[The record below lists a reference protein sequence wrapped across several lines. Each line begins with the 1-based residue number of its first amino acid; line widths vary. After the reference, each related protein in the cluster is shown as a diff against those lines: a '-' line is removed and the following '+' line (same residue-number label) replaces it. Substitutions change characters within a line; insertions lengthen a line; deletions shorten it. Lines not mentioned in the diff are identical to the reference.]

1 MTVHVPANVPL
12 HVWHVYDDRNQCIGE
27 GDAVMKWLE
36 TCVWHVDDQNIM
48 FVNKDLSVCGMCTMT
63 EINVLEKE
71 TL

>member
-1 MTVHVPANVPL
+1 
-12 HVWHVYDDRNQCIGE
+12 
-27 GDAVMKWLE
+27 MKWLE